1 MVDLY
6 SMVHLI
12 QTGCEDM
19 YTYIKLF
26 AHRLTMTPTP
36 PPGRVAIVSNA
47 ATCRP
52 TVPNYICNIVFE
64 TFLGFIL
71 IDKHI

>member
-47 ATCRP
+47 ATCRSSNDLQP
-52 TVPNYICNIVFE
+52 TGPNYICNIVFGS
-64 TFLGFIL
+64 F
-71 IDKHI
+71 